1 MPVLISGVLKDATGT
16 PVQNCTIQLKACRTS
31 TTVVVNTVAS
41 ENPDDAGRYSMDVE
55 QGQYTVT
62 LLVEGY
68 PPSHAGVIT
77 VYDDS
82 KPGTLNDFLG
92 AMTEDD
98 VRPEALRRFEAMVEE
113 VARQASEASRNATVA
128 GQASE
133 QAQTSAGQAAESATA
148 AVNAVGAAEASATQA
163 ASSAASAES
172 SAGTATTKA
181 GEASASAASADTAR
195 TAAAASAAAAKT
207 SEANA
212 DASRTAAGD
221 SAAAAAASAT
231 AAQTSAARAGASE
244 TAAKTSETQAASSAG
259 DAGASATAAAAS
271 EKAAKTSET
280 SARTS
285 ETNAATSASTAAA
298 SATAASSSAS
308 EASSHAAA
316 SDTSASLAAQS
327 STAAGAAAT
336 RAEDAAKRAEDI
348 ADVISLEDAS
358 LTKKGIVKL
367 SSATDSDSEALAA
380 TPKAVK
386 DVMSETQTK
395 APLDSPAFTGTP
407 TTPTPPDDAKG
418 LQTANAEFVRKLIA
432 ALVGSVPESLDTLQ
446 ELADALGND
455 PNFATTI
462 VNKLAGKQPLDD
474 TLTALSG
481 KSVDGLIEYVGL
493 RETIN
498 RAGDALQKSQN
509 GADIPDKK
517 QFARTIG
524 AVTSTS
530 VTFGESGWFKI
541 ATVFMPQATSTAV
554 IKLYGGSGYNVGSFE
569 QAAISELVLRAGN
582 GSPVGITATLWRR
595 SPAAANEIAWINTSG
610 DSYDIY
616 INIGRYA
623 YGLIAQYDYTS
634 NAGVILHTSP
644 EFSETKP
651 ANATN
656 GQTYTLFNSLM
667 KPTASDVGALPI
679 TGGRLNGSLGIGTDN
694 ALGGNSIV
702 FGDNDTG
709 FKWHSDGVLGIY
721 ANNAQVGYIDN
732 SGLHMLAD
740 IRTTG
745 TVRAGN
751 VKNIALTS
759 SNNSTLNAQFH
770 LWGDGNRPTVIELD
784 DDQGWHLYSQRNPDG
799 SIRFMVNGEIF
810 STGSIHAGANTI
822 STDGNIYGSL
832 WGGWLNDWINNTII
846 NRYVQDVRLGGIEYA
861 QAWNGPG
868 FHDTPGYVIT
878 GVTNGNS
885 DELIDGVH
893 RRPLQK
899 LIGGVWYNVAS
910 I

>member
-1 MPVLISGVLKDATGT
+1 MPVLISGVLKDGAGT
-16 PVQNCTIQLKACRTS
+16 PVQNCTIQLKASRTS

-55 QGQYTVT
+55 QGQYAVT

-68 PPSHAGVIT
+68 PPLHAGVIT

-113 VARQASEASRNATVA
+113 VARQASEALRNATAA

-133 QAQTSAGQAAESATA
+133 QAQTSAGQAAESATTAGSA
-148 AVNAVGAAEASATQA
+148 AGAAEASATQA

-172 SAGTATTKA
+172 SAVTATTKA
-181 GEASASAASADTAR
+181 GEASVSAESADTAR

-212 DASRTAAGD
+212 DVSRTAAGD

-231 AAQTSAARAGASE
+231 AAQASAERAGASE
-244 TAAKTSETQAASSAG
+244 TAAKMSETQAASSAG
-259 DAGASATAAAAS
+259 EAGASATAAAAS
-271 EKAAKTSET
+271 EKAAAASAAAAKTS
-280 SARTS
+280 A
-285 ETNAATSASTAAA
+285 TNAATSASTAAA

-308 EASSHAAA
+308 EASTHAAA

-367 SSATDSDSEALAA
+367 SSAADSDSEVLAA

-386 DVMSETQTK
+386 TVMGEVQTK

-455 PNFATTI
+455 PNFATT
-462 VNKLAGKQPLDD
+462 VLNKLAGKQPLDD

-498 RAGDALQKSQN
+498 RAAGALQKDQN

-554 IKLYGGSGYNVGSFE
+554 IKLYGGSGFNVGSFE

-623 YGLIAQYDYTS
+623 YGLIAQYDCTS

-667 KPTASDVGALPI
+667 KPTAGDVEALSVS
-679 TGGRLNGSLGIGTDN
+679 GGRLNGPLGIGTDN

-709 FKWHSDGVLGIY
+709 LKQNGDGILDIFANNQHTVRVAPGEMIVLGAI
-721 ANNAQVGYIDN
+721 
-732 SGLHMLAD
+732 
-740 IRTTG
+740 
-745 TVRAGN
+745 RAGN
-751 VKNIALTS
+751 GKKLSLTS
-759 SNNSTLNAQFH
+759 TNNSALNAGFN
-770 LWGDGNRPTVIELD
+770 LWGDGGNRPTVIELG
-784 DDQGWHLYSQRNPDG
+784 DDQGWHLYRQRNTDG
-799 SIRFMVNGEIF
+799 SIQFVVNGQVIPD
-810 STGSIHAGANTI
+810 NY
-822 STDGNIYGSL
+822 GNFDARYLSSGNVYTKGES
-832 WGGWLNDWINNTII
+832 D
-846 NRYVQDVRLGGIEYA
+846 NRYVQNIQRGAPVWPGKVDEYGPNEA
-861 QAWNGPG
+861 PAGCFLTQAR
-868 FHDTPGYVIT
+868 HDPTTAY
-878 GVTNGNS
+878 GVTFAY
-885 DELIDGVH
+885 
-893 RRPLQK
+893 RPLQMWVGNGWRT
-899 LIGGVWYNVAS
+899 ING
-910 I
+910 

>member
-113 VARQASEASRNATVA
+113 VARQASEASRNATAA

-148 AVNAVGAAEASATQA
+148 AVNAAGAADASATQA

-221 SAAAAAASAT
+221 SAVAAAASAT

-244 TAAKTSETQAASSAG
+244 TAAKMSETQAASSAG
-259 DAGASATAAAAS
+259 DAGASVTATAAS
-271 EKAAKTSET
+271 EKAAAA
-280 SARTS
+280 SAAAAKIS

-308 EASSHAAA
+308 EASNHAAA

-386 DVMSETQTK
+386 TVMGEVQTK
-395 APLDSPAFTGTP
+395 ASLDSPAFTGTP

-455 PNFATTI
+455 PNFATT
-462 VNKLAGKQPLDD
+462 VLNKLAGKQPLDE

-481 KSVDGLIEYVGL
+481 KSADGLIEYVGL

-498 RAGDALQKSQN
+498 HAADALQKSQN
-509 GADIPDKK
+509 GGDIPEKPLFV
-517 QFARTIG
+517 Q
-524 AVTSTS
+524 
-530 VTFGESGWFKI
+530 
-541 ATVFMPQATSTAV
+541 
-554 IKLYGGSGYNVGSFE
+554 
-569 QAAISELVLRAGN
+569 
-582 GSPVGITATLWRR
+582 
-595 SPAAANEIAWINTSG
+595 
-610 DSYDIY
+610 
-616 INIGRYA
+616 NI
-623 YGLIAQYDYTS
+623 
-634 NAGVILHTSP
+634 
-644 EFSETKP
+644 
-651 ANATN
+651 
-656 GQTYTLFNSLM
+656 
-667 KPTASDVGALPI
+667 GALPASGTAVAANRLASRGALPAL
-679 TGGRLNGSLGIGTDN
+679 TGTTRGSDSGLIMGEVYNNGYPTQYGNILCLTGIGDGEILIGWRGVNGAPASAYIRSHRDTADAEWSEWAMFYTSLNPPPDSYPVGVAIAWTSDATPAGYALMQGQLFDKSAYPLLAIAYPSGIIPDMRGWTIKGKPTSGRAVLSQEMDGNKSHSHTARAQDTD
-694 ALGGNSIV
+694 LGTKTTSSFDCGTKSTNTMGNHTHQ
-702 FGDNDTG
+702 FG
-709 FKWHSDGVLGIY
+709 
-721 ANNAQVGYIDN
+721 GYIN
-732 SGLHMLAD
+732 SYRGDSNHTSFQPGGGAWTQAAGDHAHTVYIGGHEHTMYIGPHGHVVIVDAD
-740 IRTTG
+740 GNAETT
-745 TVRAGN
+745 
-751 VKNIALTS
+751 VKNIAF
-759 SNNSTLNAQFH
+759 N
-770 LWGDGNRPTVIELD
+770 
-784 DDQGWHLYSQRNPDG
+784 Y
-799 SIRFMVNGEIF
+799 NGGRMW
-810 STGSIHAGANTI
+810 S
-822 STDGNIYGSL
+822 
-832 WGGWLNDWINNTII
+832 
-846 NRYVQDVRLGGIEYA
+846 
-861 QAWNGPG
+861 GP
-868 FHDTPGYVIT
+868 PGQ
-878 GVTNGNS
+878 
-885 DELIDGVH
+885 
-893 RRPLQK
+893 RRPANEA
-899 LIGGVWYNVAS
+899 GVGKFQ
-910 I
+910 